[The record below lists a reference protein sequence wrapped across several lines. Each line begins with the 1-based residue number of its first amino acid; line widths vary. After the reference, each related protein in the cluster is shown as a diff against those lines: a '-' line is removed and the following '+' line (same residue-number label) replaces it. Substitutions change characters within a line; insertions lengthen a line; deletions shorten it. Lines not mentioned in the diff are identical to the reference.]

1 MSDKHAVLHPIGML
15 KQYTHGLSDVSIEPG
30 KTIRDVFD
38 QLCIPTHVVALVL
51 VNKEVV
57 SKDYL
62 IRQNDYIEIMAVLGG
77 G

>member
-1 MSDKHAVLHPIGML
+1 ML
-15 KQYTHGLSDVSIEPG
+15 KQYTHGQSDVPIEPG
-30 KTIRDVFD
+30 RTVRDVFN
-38 QLCIPTHVVALVL
+38 QLCIPAHVVALVL

-62 IRQNDYIEIMAVLGG
+62 IKQNDYIEIMAVLGG